1 MIAYSMCSC
10 LLSSNQVVRHPQGR
24 WVTYGMA
31 GRIATRGCRPDP
43 GGRRWAVK
51 RSHAWLN
58 EFGKLRWRIERRHAC
73 VAF

>member
-10 LLSSNQVVRHPQGR
+10 LLSSNQVCQASSRALAH
-24 WVTYGMA
+24 YGMA
-31 GRIATRGCRPDP
+31 GRIATHGCRPDP
-43 GGRRWAVK
+43 GGRRWTVK

>member
-1 MIAYSMCSC
+1 
-10 LLSSNQVVRHPQGR
+10 
-24 WVTYGMA
+24 MA
-31 GRIATRGCRPDP
+31 GRIATHGCRPDP